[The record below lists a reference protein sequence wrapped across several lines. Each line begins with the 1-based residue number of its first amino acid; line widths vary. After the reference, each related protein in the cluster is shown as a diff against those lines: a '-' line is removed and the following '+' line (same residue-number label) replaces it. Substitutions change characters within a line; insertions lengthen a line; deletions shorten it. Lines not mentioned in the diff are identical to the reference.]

1 MKEAIITLI
10 ALVALG
16 SWLAFRARAQAAQTR
31 YQSAEQKKNP
41 ADAGRTLRQMMLT
54 TPPAKLGVKPTKEF
68 PRIYGILLDWP
79 IDKITATI
87 FSTSTGTASLYTT
100 STFGII
106 GGEGHETVRTAAMNF
121 VHTADR
127 FFDAATP
134 TTEYPYPTAN
144 RVRFY
149 FLTFEGVRVIDTDL
163 VAITKRTSKYSELFG
178 LGQVVLTELRRVSEK
193 QE

>member
-1 MKEAIITLI
+1 MKEALITLI

-16 SWLAFRARAQAAQTR
+16 SWLAFRARVQAAQTR
-31 YQSAEQKKNP
+31 DQSAEQKKNP
-41 ADAGRTLRQMMLT
+41 ADAGRTLRRMMLT

-79 IDKITATI
+79 IDEITATI
-87 FSTSTGTASLYTT
+87 FSTATGTASLYTT

-106 GGEGHETVRTAAMNF
+106 GGEGHEAVRTAALNF

-127 FFDAATP
+127 FFDTATP

-149 FLTFEGVRVIDTDL
+149 LLTFEGVRVIDTDL
-163 VAITKRTSKYSELFG
+163 ASINKRTSRYSELFG
-178 LGQVVLTELRRVSEK
+178 LGQAVLTELRRISETR
-193 QE
+193 Q